1 MKIRLLSLTLAHLSL
16 CNVILSECLLYSQT
30 KTGVFPFTNILR
42 N

>member
-1 MKIRLLSLTLAHLSL
+1 MKIRLLSLTHAPLSL
-16 CNVILSECLLYSQT
+16 CNVILSERLLCNQT